1 MTLASIK
8 NHTQPLDVKAGLLD
22 GWAKKALLRVMSQLK
37 LGHLTLVDGD
47 NLYEFGQKS
56 ADATLTARVTIQH
69 SSAYTDI
76 IRDMGV
82 GAGEAYIKGTWT
94 TPDLV
99 SVIRVLAQ
107 NLDLVANVGRNS
119 LLTKRL
125 KNIANMILRANSIK
139 GAKRNIA
146 AHYDLSNT
154 FFSLMLDD
162 TMMYSSAIFPDKS
175 ASLLEASHY
184 KLESICQQLALKPS
198 DHLVEIGTGWGGMA
212 IFAATHYGCRVTTTT
227 ISNEQYEYAAN
238 AVQEA
243 GVSHLVTVLKQDYR
257 ELSGQ
262 FDKLV
267 SVEMIEA
274 VGHSHYDTYFK
285 KCNDLLKDNGLM
297 LIQAITIPDQR
308 YLAAKNDVDFIQRYI
323 FPGGCLPAHGVMLE
337 CVKTQSD
344 MQLINFTEIGHHYA
358 TTLNRWRTAF
368 FNQIDAVKQLGFDD
382 KFCRMWEFYL
392 CYCEAGFRERTIGT
406 GHFLFAKPQYQL
418 V

>member
-8 NHTQPLDVKAGLLD
+8 NYTQPLDVKAGLFD

-37 LGHLTLVDGD
+37 MGHLTLVDGD
-47 NLYEFGQKS
+47 NCYEFGQKS
-56 ADATLTARVTIQH
+56 VNASLSARVTIHH

-76 IRDMGV
+76 IRDIGV
-82 GAGEAYIKGTWT
+82 GAGEAYIKGSWT

-99 SVIRVLAQ
+99 AVIRVLAQ
-107 NLDLVANVGRNS
+107 NLDLVANADRNNLFTKKLKS
-119 LLTKRL
+119 LVNMML
-125 KNIANMILRANSIK
+125 KANSIQ

-146 AHYDLSNT
+146 AHYDLSNE
-154 FFSLMLDD
+154 FFSLMLDE
-162 TMMYSSAIFPDKS
+162 TMMYSSAIFPDEL
-175 ASLLEASHY
+175 ASLHTASLH
-184 KLESICQQLALKPS
+184 KLDTICQQLALKPS

-212 IFAATHYGCRVTTTT
+212 IHAAKHYGCHVTTTT
-227 ISNEQYEYAAN
+227 ISQEQYAYAVN

-243 GVSHLVTVLKQDYR
+243 GVSHLVTVLNQDYR

-267 SVEMIEA
+267 SIEMIEA

-285 KCNDLLKDNGLM
+285 KCNDLLKDDGLM

-308 YLAAKNDVDFIQRYI
+308 YLAAKNAVDFIQRYI

-344 MQLINFTEIGHHYA
+344 MHLIGFSEIGHHYA
-358 TTLNRWRTAF
+358 TTLKRWRTAF

-382 KFCRMWEFYL
+382 KFCRMWDFYL

-406 GHFLFAKPQYQL
+406 GHFLFAKPQHQL